1 MAFSDFG
8 SKSNPTAIGLHRLIE
23 EFGLEVVA
31 PSVRSEAIRGARK
44 TRITEGAV
52 LEQYP
57 LSYGPTDLFGHL
69 RFAMR
74 YEPID
79 LNVLV
84 AFFGKV
90 DRQAFEAWVKSEPVG
105 KYARRA
111 WYLYELLTGET
122 LDLPDVPPTDNV
134 LLLNPAL
141 HITATGVRVRRQRVI
156 DNLLGNR
163 DYCPMIRRTDRLD
176 AAMGQRLGEEA
187 KSIVE
192 GADAVLLAHAIHYL
206 FAKETKSSFA
216 LEGEAPS
223 TDRTRRFVA
232 ALGRADNFDTSEKQS
247 FVELQ
252 NSIVDARYAEKDW
265 RAIQNYVGQTAS
277 NYSEIVHFI
286 CPKPEDVPRPGVFEQ
301 RAEAQVVANVA
312 LDFDLGHADGVGH
325 AAEGGDGVGAHDL
338 RGDEEM
344 DAVDE
349 AGGQQSGVEARAG
362 LGEQGQDA
370 FFAELVE
377 HLAEGHAAGFG
388 GQNFDAHAARCAAP
402 RCGPRLWKR

>member
-163 DYCPMIRRTDRLD
+163 DYCPMFCWHTRSTTCLPRRPNHPSRLKARRRVLTGRVD
-176 AAMGQRLGEEA
+176 LWLHLAGPITSTPA
-187 KSIVE
+187 KSNP
-192 GADAVLLAHAIHYL
+192 L
-206 FAKETKSSFA
+206 
-216 LEGEAPS
+216 
-223 TDRTRRFVA
+223 
-232 ALGRADNFDTSEKQS
+232 
-247 FVELQ
+247 
-252 NSIVDARYAEKDW
+252 
-265 RAIQNYVGQTAS
+265 
-277 NYSEIVHFI
+277 
-286 CPKPEDVPRPGVFEQ
+286 
-301 RAEAQVVANVA
+301 
-312 LDFDLGHADGVGH
+312 
-325 AAEGGDGVGAHDL
+325 
-338 RGDEEM
+338 
-344 DAVDE
+344 
-349 AGGQQSGVEARAG
+349 
-362 LGEQGQDA
+362 
-370 FFAELVE
+370 
-377 HLAEGHAAGFG
+377 
-388 GQNFDAHAARCAAP
+388 
-402 RCGPRLWKR
+402 